1 MLEQQTSLGRPY
13 RMVRCPPTWTAAV
26 PQRVYIC
33 QIYPDP
39 PSLFIKSSHQTLHHS
54 PPPSLCM
61 SESTR
66 KPTSIKTKPSLQ
78 SLASSGHTAVS
89 SHVDIGSWYIPDDLR
104 TEWLLDRCNEKQMTA
119 VGKETKGN
127 SELPMHYIP
136 VSRLKKQKQRSCT
149 DMLWNAMASAGRAIA
164 SLFKTDPVESGSTVS
179 ASQ

>member
-1 MLEQQTSLGRPY
+1 
-13 RMVRCPPTWTAAV
+13 
-26 PQRVYIC
+26 
-33 QIYPDP
+33 
-39 PSLFIKSSHQTLHHS
+39 
-54 PPPSLCM
+54 M

-89 SHVDIGSWYIPDDLR
+89 SHVDIGSWYIPDDVR
-104 TEWLLDRCNEKQMTA
+104 TEWLLDRYNGKQMTV
-119 VGKETKGN
+119 VGKETKGD

-164 SLFKTDPVESGSTVS
+164 CLFKTDPVESGPDL
-179 ASQ
+179 

>member
-1 MLEQQTSLGRPY
+1 M
-13 RMVRCPPTWTAAV
+13 
-26 PQRVYIC
+26 
-33 QIYPDP
+33 
-39 PSLFIKSSHQTLHHS
+39 KSSHQTLRHS

-66 KPTSIKTKPSLQ
+66 KPTSINARPSLQ

-104 TEWLLDRCNEKQMTA
+104 TEWNLGIVLDRYNEKQMIA
-119 VGKETKGN
+119 VGKEMKGKP
-127 SELPMHYIP
+127 ELPMHYIP

-149 DMLWNAMASAGRAIA
+149 DMLWNVIASAGRSIA

-179 ASQ
+179 ASK

>member
-1 MLEQQTSLGRPY
+1 MT
-13 RMVRCPPTWTAAV
+13 
-26 PQRVYIC
+26 
-33 QIYPDP
+33 
-39 PSLFIKSSHQTLHHS
+39 
-54 PPPSLCM
+54 
-61 SESTR
+61 ESTR

-104 TEWLLDRCNEKQMTA
+104 AEWSLGVVLDRYNEKQMTA

-149 DMLWNAMASAGRAIA
+149 DMLWNVMASAGRAIA

-179 ASQ
+179 ASK